1 MTRVVWHEKV
11 KNIFPKYIKYDQ
23 ENTTFSTHNPH
34 HPQIHTTQECIP
46 VGCIP
51 SATVAVSYHAHPLP
65 CIPPPPLCSPE
76 PCMSPPTHVDRIL
89 DTRL

>member
-11 KNIFPKYIKYDQ
+11 KNNIPKYIKYDQ
-23 ENTTFSTHNPH
+23 ENTTLSTHNPH
-34 HPQIHTTQECIP
+34 HPQILTTQECIP

-65 CIPPPPLCSPE
+65 CIHPPYAAPSHTC
-76 PCMSPPTHVDRIL
+76 PPTHVDRIL